1 MNPFK
6 YGQVVNGNDF
16 CPRPKLIK
24 IIKSFIKSGQNIYVQ
39 GERRIGKTSLIMEAI
54 HSCRGKRVYYVD
66 LLEIKTTAS
75 LCQRLAKA
83 LISFEQQNGVIEKI
97 LKSLSQLKPTI
108 GFDTLTGTPTISID
122 PAIKFTPD
130 SLNGLL
136 DMLFDIH
143 KKRNIVV
150 VIDEF
155 QDILN
160 LRDSKEALAIF
171 RSKIQFHSS
180 LPYIFSG
187 SIRNKM
193 FDIFNNPESAFFK
206 SAIPVHVCELDH
218 QYFTKF
224 LKDKFA
230 LGKRKITEKTITKI
244 FNITDNISG
253 DVQQLCMALWDT
265 TSYNEK
271 ITEYN
276 IPSAL
281 KLIFARES
289 KGYEHILVQIT
300 DQQLKCLV
308 GLAKKGGKSP
318 QSAEFLSIAG
328 ISLPA
333 SVKKALN
340 RLEQLKIVYRY
351 ENEYKFINSFFKSWL
366 IFKNL

>member
-16 CPRPKLIK
+16 CPRPVLTKSIK
-24 IIKSFIKSGQNIYVQ
+24 DFIKSGQNIYVQ
-39 GERRIGKTSLIMEAI
+39 GERRIGKTSLIMETI
-54 HSCRGKRVYYVD
+54 HHCRSKRTCYVD
-66 LLEIKTTAS
+66 LLEIKTTAG

-83 LISFEQQNGVIEKI
+83 LISFEQQSGFFEKI
-97 LKSLSQLKPTI
+97 LKSLSQLKPSI
-108 GFDTLTGTPTISID
+108 GFDTLTGSPTISID

-136 DMLFDIH
+136 DMLLSIH
-143 KKRNIVV
+143 KKKPIVV
-150 VIDEF
+150 VFDEF

-160 LRDSKEALAIF
+160 LREFKEVLAIL
-171 RSKIQFHSS
+171 RGKIQFHNS

-193 FDIFNNPESAFFK
+193 YDIFNNPESAFFK
-206 SAIPVHVCELDH
+206 SAIPIYVSELDT
-218 QYFTKF
+218 QCFVNF
-224 LKDKFA
+224 LKNKFA
-230 LGKRKITEKTITKI
+230 LGKRTITDTAIDKI
-244 FNITDNISG
+244 FSIADNIPG
-253 DVQQLCMALWDT
+253 DVQQLCAAMWDT
-265 TSYNEK
+265 TSYKEK
-271 ITEYN
+271 FSEKN
-276 IPSAL
+276 IPAAL

-300 DQQLKCLV
+300 ELQLKCLV

-318 QSAEFLSIAG
+318 QSEEFLIASG

-340 RLEQLKIVYRY
+340 RLQQLKIVYRY
-351 ENEYKFINSFFKSWL
+351 ENEYKFINPFFKSWL